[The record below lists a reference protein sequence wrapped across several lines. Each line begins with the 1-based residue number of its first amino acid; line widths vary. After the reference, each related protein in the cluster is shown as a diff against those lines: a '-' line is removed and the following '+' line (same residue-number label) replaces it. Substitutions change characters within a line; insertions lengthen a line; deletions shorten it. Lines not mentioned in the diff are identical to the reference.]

1 MAVLNK
7 DVLIILEK
15 LVSDKNRTY
24 WQKLKGNHFIRVY
37 LWINF
42 GVLERLVFY
51 IVIQVFD
58 LIIFLWVIVR
68 DGNDSIDSASVLRAR
83 ASRSGPSR

>member
-1 MAVLNK
+1 MLS
-7 DVLIILEK
+7 LEQS
-15 LVSDKNRTY
+15 LTIVNSY
-24 WQKLKGNHFIRVY
+24 MIFY

-58 LIIFLWVIVR
+58 LIIFLWVIIR
-68 DGNDSIDSASVLRAR
+68 DGNDSIDSASVLRAG